1 MLQSIF
7 SGKRLFFV
15 DMGFVKEFKEFAM
28 KGNLIDMAIGVVIGA
43 AFGKVTSAFIDG
55 VFMPLVGLV
64 FQVGDLSKY
73 VVQIGVNAKGEPNM
87 IKVGDFVGSLIN
99 FIIIAFVMFM
109 IIKGMNTLN
118 KRMAEEKPATPPA
131 PPAPTK
137 EEILLTEIRDALR
150 NK

>member
-1 MLQSIF
+1 
-7 SGKRLFFV
+7 
-15 DMGFVKEFKEFAM
+15 MGFVKEFKEFAM

-64 FQVGDLSKY
+64 FQVGDLSKF

-131 PPAPTK
+131 PAPPTK